1 MGTSLRMRRVSA
13 DEVAKGPDHLEK
25 QFSKTLKNRTFK
37 KELDSGVLC
46 SLGEYWQMVNV
57 LLAGEDFPATGVE
70 SLPVLGGEH
79 IATQGERVD
88 VLLVLKPELVLAAA
102 DYLQGIDP
110 EAQVRENKGK
120 LRVVGGA
127 PDWMIDALVGKFEA
141 MRKFYLEA
149 SASGSAVAKRV
160 YS

>member
-1 MGTSLRMRRVSA
+1 
-13 DEVAKGPDHLEK
+13 
-25 QFSKTLKNRTFK
+25 LKNKRFE
-37 KELDSGVLC
+37 KELDSGILC
-46 SLGEYWQMVNV
+46 SLGEDWQMVNV
-57 LLAGEDFPATGVE
+57 LLTGEDFPATGIE

-79 IATQGERVD
+79 IATPGEQPD
-88 VLLVLKPELVLAAA
+88 VLLVLKPELVRMAA
-102 DYLQGIDP
+102 DFLQGIDND
-110 EAQVRENKGK
+110 ALVRQNKGR

-127 PDWMIDALVGKFEA
+127 PDWMIDALVGHLEA